1 MARYDTAPTVAAG
14 LLRLARHKA
23 SLTQRRLAEL
33 AGVTQQTISAYETGR
48 MEPALPT
55 LQRLLAAAGLE
66 MRITLEPLTE
76 DGLDEWMASLP
87 DGAAARAAAMAD
99 TRAAQARLRRI
110 RGK

>member
-1 MARYDTAPTVAAG
+1 MAKYDTAPTVASG

-23 SLTQRRLAEL
+23 SLTQRQLAQT
-33 AGVTQQTISAYETGR
+33 AGVTQQAVSAYETGR
-48 MEPALPT
+48 MEPTIPT

-66 MRITLEPLTE
+66 MRITLEPLTD
-76 DGLDEWMASLP
+76 DGLDEWMAGLP
-87 DGAAARAAAMAD
+87 DGTAERAAAMAD